1 MTPGRVKWFNREK
14 GFGFAETDMHSHV
27 LVYGSC
33 LENDCQIY
41 DLKES
46 DRVLLEVKTTFKGP
60 EAVRVR
66 RCIPASH
73 SFEM

>member
-1 MTPGRVKWFNREK
+1 MMTPGRVKWFNREK

-27 LVYGSC
+27 LVHGNC

-41 DLKES
+41 SLKES
-46 DRVLLEVKTTFKGP
+46 DRVLLEVRTTFKGP

-66 RCIPASH
+66 RYIPVSN
-73 SFEM
+73 